1 MSTADLLAIV
11 QSLRSTG
18 FRDLSDARVS
28 ATVPVSERLINQL
41 VAASLPPGVPVR
53 EVQVHPEAGD
63 RFSVRLTPRSG
74 FLPSLTIKLAI
85 ERQPELP
92 GSPELVLRM
101 ATLGGLFGLAAAALP
116 IAQMLPPG
124 VSLDG
129 ELIRVDVRALA
140 AQGGAADLLRFATR
154 LIVRTEDGRMVLD
167 VEAAV

>member
-1 MSTADLLAIV
+1 VSTPDVLAIL

-18 FRDLSDARVS
+18 FRDLSDARLS
-28 ATVPVSERLINQL
+28 ATVPVSERLINQV
-41 VAASLPPGVPVR
+41 VAASLPPSVPVR
-53 EVQVHPEAGD
+53 EVHVHPEAGD
-63 RFSVRLTPRSG
+63 RFSVRLTARSG
-74 FLPSLTIKLAI
+74 FLPSLTLKLAI

-101 ATLGGLFGLAAAALP
+101 ATMGGLFGLATAAFP
-116 IAQMLPPG
+116 IARMLPPG

-140 AQGGAADLLRFATR
+140 AQSGAADLLHLAKR
-154 LIVRTEDGRMVLD
+154 LVVRTEEGRMVID